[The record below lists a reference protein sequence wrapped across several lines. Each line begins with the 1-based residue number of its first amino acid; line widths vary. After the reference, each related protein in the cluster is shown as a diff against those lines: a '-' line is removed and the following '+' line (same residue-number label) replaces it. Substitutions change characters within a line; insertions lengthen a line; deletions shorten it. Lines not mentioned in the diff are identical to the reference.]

1 MGKKVIYFKNNRKE
15 MIPLLPQQY
24 SKVLEIGCGEGV
36 FRQNL
41 SQDSEFWGV
50 EPDRASAKV
59 AAKKI
64 ETVLIGTYEEMY
76 NDIPNDYFD
85 LVICNDVIEHL
96 VDHDVFFQ
104 SIKKKLTK
112 DGCLVAS
119 IPNVR
124 YIKNLN
130 ELLVKKDWEYKSDGI
145 LDRTHLRF
153 FTEKSLRR
161 TIIDNGFV
169 VDKFMGINPYKKKG
183 FGVRR
188 FLYNLAISLLGA
200 DLRYMQFGI
209 CIRISA

>member
-1 MGKKVIYFKNNRKE
+1 VGKKVIYFKNNRKE

-76 NDIPNDYFD
+76 DDIPNDYFD

>member
-1 MGKKVIYFKNNRKE
+1 

-76 NDIPNDYFD
+76 DDIPNDYFD

>member
-1 MGKKVIYFKNNRKE
+1 

-50 EPDRASAKV
+50 EPDRVSAKA

>member
-1 MGKKVIYFKNNRKE
+1 VGKKVIYFKNNRKE

-64 ETVLIGTYEEMY
+64 ETILIGTYEEMY